1 MMIGHYLMFNNNC
14 QEALDAYEKI
24 FGAKIL
30 HKQTYG
36 DMPPNP
42 DFPVAVED
50 KGLVLNVQ
58 FEIAGTVIM
67 ASDVGQ
73 FAADKGN
80 NMYVTVTTEDKGL
93 VTKAWEVLK
102 EGGEVINDLQP
113 TFFAE
118 LHGSLR
124 DKFGIS
130 WMFSVSVKA

>member
-1 MMIGHYLMFNNNC
+1 MIGYYLMFNNNC
-14 QEALDAYEKI
+14 GEALGVYEKA
-24 FGAKIL
+24 FGAKVL

-36 DMPPNP
+36 DMPSNP
-42 DFPVAVED
+42 DFPMAEED

-73 FAADKGN
+73 LAADKGN
-80 NMYVTVTTEDKGL
+80 NMYITVTTEDKEL
-93 VTKAWEVLK
+93 ITKAWDMLK

-124 DKFGIS
+124 DKFGIG
-130 WMFSVSVKA
+130 WMFSVSVMT

>member
-1 MMIGHYLMFNNNC
+1 MIGYYLMFNNNC
-14 QEALDAYEKI
+14 QEALDVYEKAL
-24 FGAKIL
+24 GAKVL

-36 DMPPNP
+36 DMPPSP
-42 DFPVAVED
+42 DFPVAEED
-50 KGLVLNVQ
+50 KGLVLNVE

-73 FAADKGN
+73 LSAAKGN
-80 NMYVTVTTEDKGL
+80 NMYIVVATEDAEL
-93 VTKAWEVLK
+93 VTNAWEMLK

-124 DKFGIS
+124 DKFGIG
-130 WMFSVSVKA
+130 WMFSASKQA

>member
-1 MMIGHYLMFNNNC
+1 MIGYYLMFNNNC
-14 QEALDAYEKI
+14 GEALDVYEKA
-24 FGAKIL
+24 FGAKVL

-58 FEIAGTVIM
+58 FEIAGTVLM
-67 ASDVGQ
+67 ASDVGE
-73 FAADKGN
+73 FSADKGS
-80 NMYVTVTTEDKGL
+80 NMYVTITTENKEL
-93 VTKAWEVLK
+93 VTKAWEILK
-102 EGGEVINDLQP
+102 EGGEVVNDLQP

-130 WMFSVSVKA
+130 WMFSVSVKG

>member
-1 MMIGHYLMFNNNC
+1 MFNNNC
-14 QEALDAYEKI
+14 EEALAVYEQA
-24 FGAKIL
+24 FGAKVL

-42 DFPVAVED
+42 DFPVALEE
-50 KGLVLNVQ
+50 KGLVLNAQ
-58 FEIAGTVIM
+58 FEIAGTVLM

-73 FAADKGN
+73 LAATVGN
-80 NMYVTVTTEDKGL
+80 NMYVAITTEDKAL
-93 VTKAWEVLK
+93 TTNAWELLK

-130 WMFSVSVKA
+130 WMFTAGMNNN